1 MAEDDVKF
9 CESCGFKNDKSAKF
23 CDECG
28 KPFGKTKAAPK
39 DKPSELEKGEGLG
52 IISMVS
58 SILGIFCIP
67 YVGFIVALITGFM
80 TPNPKEHKY
89 AKAGIFIGSI
99 GLIAPVAIAGVV
111 LLILTF
117 VTLGEAT
124 DDLMWM
130 PILSVIFL
138 IASGISLFFFIRWAK
153 KPAS

>member
-1 MAEDDVKF
+1 MAEVKY
-9 CESCGFKNDKSAKF
+9 CESCGLENDKKAKF
-23 CDECG
+23 CDDCG
-28 KPFGKTKAAPK
+28 KPFGKTKEAPK
-39 DKPSELEKGEGLG
+39 DKPSELKEGEGLG
-52 IISMVS
+52 IISLVS
-58 SILGIFCIP
+58 SILGFTCLPGI
-67 YVGFIVALITGFM
+67 GFIVALITGFM

-99 GLIAPVAIAGVV
+99 GLMAPAAIAGVV

-124 DDLMWM
+124 DDLIWM

-153 KPAS
+153 KPVS